1 MKSLSTKTFQCGIT
15 VQGLTTLAGTTYLT
29 GITNTASWD
38 HVIVG
43 TTAQGQIYTR
53 TYAQFMTDVATG
65 IGLSGYVPT
74 SRTLTINGTT
84 YDLSA
89 NRTWTISNVETDT
102 LDSVTTRGNVTAN
115 TIDVGGVTSNYF
127 LVDTTA
133 TPTLA
138 PGMFAWNDTDGT
150 VDLRLKGNNVTLQLG
165 QENVVRV
172 VNKTG
177 ANLLESQYKVVR
189 VRTQAEGGAQGQ
201 RLAILLAQANTKANH
216 TGILGIVT
224 ENINN
229 NQEGF
234 VTAFGEV
241 KNINTTGSL
250 QSETWLD
257 GDALWLSDSVAGGL
271 TKVEPTIHPVQI
283 GYVLYAHS
291 NNGKIFVRVNEG
303 VDELNELH
311 DVTITSATT
320 GQLLQYNSGTW
331 VNWSPNYLTAESDTL
346 ATVTGRGATTNTSIT
361 VGPDLIVQADGSVNY
376 TASRLWLNSHNNYRG
391 AGVHMSGVGST
402 WFAGTPYT
410 DFDGGYVIARTSTSN
425 DVSSAQY
432 SNALLTVKS
441 TGHVGIGTVTP
452 DSKLHIEGNTTGLGS
467 GADAIVHIKQNG
479 GWNANEPWALYVE
492 GYSYLNGFRVNAY
505 DTQRSLFSSA
515 GELGFAVSGNS
526 PISFTQNTSDYRM
539 YIASGGQVIVGGT
552 TVGYSGTKLQV
563 GNTSDSQNGLNILTS
578 TTGYGYILFGD
589 GAGADTYV
597 GQIWYYHGD
606 NYMGFQTNGS
616 ERMRITAAGN
626 VGIGTSSPSSPG
638 GFTKI
643 VHISGGYAS
652 LVLTSTNVSKTWEIG
667 INSSSLLTFYDGSAD
682 RMVIN
687 ASGNVGIGT
696 TSPASLLHING
707 TGNTFTRYT
716 NTTNSGHYIDIGANG
731 AGESFVYG
739 YGAYPLLFGTNGSE
753 RMRITPAGNIL
764 VGTTTDAGY
773 KLDVNGTARVNDR
786 AYIGEDVTFTS
797 SQYYYAISASSDG
810 LLTFTNNTVTQGNA
824 QGFLSGELYLAG
836 SAAFLNH
843 RAINIITTNRNTN
856 TSNIVRAFYASGRT
870 GNSGAA
876 NTVAGFLGGVNI
888 EGSGNV
894 TNAIG
899 LEVEILS
906 QTNNKTITNMYGVK
920 VQPLVNSVGTITNTY
935 GVYID
940 SLTAG
945 TQTNAAYGIYQA
957 GTDKNYFGGNVGI
970 GTTNPGYK
978 LQVNAD
984 GAGLYVLGANTAP
997 YTQTIASFV
1006 YGGNG
1011 NSINIENQGGKASIQ
1026 ARAGSSSMDLILN
1039 AAGSNVGIGTASPA
1053 QKLDVAGGDI
1063 ILSSN
1068 ATYIRSKDAS
1078 GNTPRMFGINSSN
1091 DTYIGPIDSYA
1102 GGAVLY
1108 GVSANVSFQTFY
1120 TGASARV
1127 HINSSG
1133 NVGIGT
1139 TSPESKLHVSVG
1151 SIFIDNN
1158 FSYRQKTSSGGNV
1171 GLIYIDSSNLMGI
1184 YDGKVNVTS
1193 AGNVGI
1199 GTTSPSKKLQ
1209 IGISNATHADEG
1221 ILLQSPAGY
1230 GEGAIYHDY
1239 GQSTGVT
1246 AFKILNTY
1254 SGSQIALSQDTYSST
1269 GSPGSIRLY
1278 TAASGG
1284 SNTPVERMRITS
1296 AGDVGIGTASPAATL
1311 HTVGS
1316 GIVNIVQ
1323 SSNTVSY
1330 TQYYNTSTGTNTS
1343 NDGLT
1348 VGINGLDAYVLHR
1361 EAGNLILGTLDTERV
1376 RITSAGL
1383 VGIGTSSPSV
1393 KLDVIGSIRSEIAAD
1408 GNFLTLQATGQRV
1421 HYIKRSGQILQFT
1434 SDGANTYDVR
1444 FDSSNG
1450 SAYFATGNVGI
1461 GTVSPSTKLDVAGV
1475 ITATGGNSTNWNTAF
1490 SWGNHSSAGYV
1501 PQARTLTIN
1510 GTSYDLS
1517 ANRSWTIATT
1527 TPGGSNTQFQYN
1539 SSGTLAG
1546 ASALTYDSGTN
1557 RVGINQASPG
1567 YDLDVNGQVRV
1578 QDKLRVG
1585 TVNSGNGV
1593 VHMSSTATI
1602 NPSATTIVWSQ
1613 NVSVG
1618 MCAFI
1623 EYYILNNNTTTDQ
1636 RAGTIMVTWNQSG
1649 TPTIAHTETT
1659 TPDIG
1664 STIAVNF
1671 TSSLVGSDARINA
1684 VNSSSAPYT
1693 IVMSYKYF

>member
-115 TIDVGGVTSNYF
+115 TIDVGGITSNYF

-257 GDALWLSDSVAGGL
+257 GDALWLSDSAAGGL
-271 TKVEPTIHPVQI
+271 TKVEPTTHPVQI

-291 NNGKIFVRVNEG
+291 NNGKIFVRVSEG

-346 ATVTGRGATTNTSIT
+346 ATVTSRGATTSTPVTFNGNVTLGNSADLVFQDLAGTFPTSGKGFDWTLNNDGARIYAIQPSSDSIDFVFQLRDNATTNDRFVFWVDEWQGPAFDKYPLIISGGTEFDLKDSSLYTNTVLRLSNSGVLQNVTGNISMFTNNVGYLTSYTETDTLATVTGRGATTTSAVTVGTSLSIT
-361 VGPDLIVQADGSVNY
+361 GPNRTVSMTSSSNYLHIQAYAGSANG
-376 TASRLWLNSHNNYRG
+376 AQLWLGNDNDPG
-391 AGVHMSGVGST
+391 
-402 WFAGTPYT
+402 F
-410 DFDGGYVIARTSTSN
+410 YV
-425 DVSSAQY
+425 
-432 SNALLTVKS
+432 
-441 TGHVGIGTVTP
+441 
-452 DSKLHIEGNTTGLGS
+452 
-467 GADAIVHIKQNG
+467 
-479 GWNANEPWALYVE
+479 NANQHF
-492 GYSYLNGFRVNAY
+492 FRGL
-505 DTQRSLFSSA
+505 DSS
-515 GELGFAVSGNS
+515 NK
-526 PISFTQNTSDYRM
+526 M
-539 YIASGGQVIVGGT
+539 YIDGT
-552 TVGYSGTKLQV
+552 
-563 GNTSDSQNGLNILTS
+563 
-578 TTGYGYILFGD
+578 
-589 GAGADTYV
+589 
-597 GQIWYYHGD
+597 
-606 NYMGFQTNGS
+606 
-616 ERMRITAAGN
+616 
-626 VGIGTSSPSSPG
+626 
-638 GFTKI
+638 
-643 VHISGGYAS
+643 
-652 LVLTSTNVSKTWEIG
+652 
-667 INSSSLLTFYDGSAD
+667 
-682 RMVIN
+682 
-687 ASGNVGIGT
+687 SGNVGIGT
-696 TSPASLLHING
+696 TSPSAKLDVVGSYKQTQVSGGIGLYHITTANADQVRG
-707 TGNTFTRYT
+707 VWDFYT
-716 NTTNSGHYIDIGANG
+716 NTAVTPD
-731 AGESFVYG
+731 F
-739 YGAYPLLFGTNGSE
+739 FGRFGFKFE
-753 RMRITPAGNIL
+753 GG
-764 VGTTTDAGY
+764 VTDAVKQFQVHVADVSTPKLVVAGSGNVGIGVINPSY
-773 KLDVNGTARVNDR
+773 KLDVNGSFNF
-786 AYIGEDVTFTS
+786 VTSGVYLTYNSGVLYHGDYYQFPS
-797 SQYYYAISASSDG
+797 GSYYY
-810 LLTFTNNTVTQGNA
+810 
-824 QGFLSGELYLAG
+824 LY
-836 SAAFLNH
+836 
-843 RAINIITTNRNTN
+843 
-856 TSNIVRAFYASGRT
+856 GRT
-870 GNSGAA
+870 GMGLIFGSNNAEVGR
-876 NTVAGFLGGVNI
+876 FDL
-888 EGSGNV
+888 SGN
-894 TNAIG
+894 
-899 LEVEILS
+899 L
-906 QTNNKTITNMYGVK
+906 
-920 VQPLVNSVGTITNTY
+920 
-935 GVYID
+935 
-940 SLTAG
+940 
-945 TQTNAAYGIYQA
+945 
-957 GTDKNYFGGNVGI
+957 
-970 GTTNPGYK
+970 
-978 LQVNAD
+978 
-984 GAGLYVLGANTAP
+984 
-997 YTQTIASFV
+997 
-1006 YGGNG
+1006 
-1011 NSINIENQGGKASIQ
+1011 
-1026 ARAGSSSMDLILN
+1026 
-1039 AAGSNVGIGTASPA
+1039 
-1053 QKLDVAGGDI
+1053 
-1063 ILSSN
+1063 
-1068 ATYIRSKDAS
+1068 
-1078 GNTPRMFGINSSN
+1078 
-1091 DTYIGPIDSYA
+1091 
-1102 GGAVLY
+1102 
-1108 GVSANVSFQTFY
+1108 
-1120 TGASARV
+1120 
-1127 HINSSG
+1127 
-1133 NVGIGT
+1133 GIGT
-1139 TSPESKLHVSVG
+1139 TSP
-1151 SIFIDNN
+1151 
-1158 FSYRQKTSSGGNV
+1158 
-1171 GLIYIDSSNLMGI
+1171 
-1184 YDGKVNVTS
+1184 
-1193 AGNVGI
+1193 
-1199 GTTSPSKKLQ
+1199 
-1209 IGISNATHADEG
+1209 
-1221 ILLQSPAGY
+1221 
-1230 GEGAIYHDY
+1230 
-1239 GQSTGVT
+1239 
-1246 AFKILNTY
+1246 
-1254 SGSQIALSQDTYSST
+1254 
-1269 GSPGSIRLY
+1269 
-1278 TAASGG
+1278 AAK
-1284 SNTPVERMRITS
+1284 
-1296 AGDVGIGTASPAATL
+1296 L

-1361 EAGNLILGTLDTERV
+1361 EAGNLILGTLDTERL

-1383 VGIGTSSPSV
+1383 VGIGTISPESKLHVSVGSIFIDNNFSYRQKTSSGGNVGLIYIDSSNLMGIYDGKVNVTSAGNVGIGTTTPTTTLDIQSTTTGSIRISGSTGSQITLVRPTAGLFGYVRYITSTMEIGTNSSDPLNLNTANTTRLTIQTNGNVGIGTSIPSV
-1393 KLDVIGSIRSEIAAD
+1393 KLDVIGSIRSEIAVD

-1434 SDGANTYDVR
+1434 SDGASTYDVQ

-1450 SAYFATGNVGI
+1450 SVYFATGNVGI
-1461 GTVSPSTKLDVAGV
+1461 GTTSPAQKLDVAGGDIILSSNATYIRSKDASGNTPRMFGINPSNDTYIGPIDSYAGGAVFYGVSANVSSQTFYTGASARVHINSSGNVGIGTTTPPRKLSVIGDSEWTEWQYWGSASSTYTFALGRTTAVQYTGVGEAFVILRESGGYSTAFLIDNDTGNIGIGTISPSTKLEVNGV
-1475 ITATGGNSTNWNTAF
+1475 ITATGGNSTNWNTAYG
-1490 SWGNHSSAGYV
+1490 WGNHSSAGYV

-1510 GTSYDLS
+1510 GTTYDLS

-1546 ASALTYDSGTN
+1546 ASALTYNSATN

-1602 NPSATTIVWSQ
+1602 NPTSTTVVWAQ
-1613 NVSVG
+1613 TVSVG

-1623 EYYILNNNTTTDQ
+1623 EYYILNNNSLTDQ
-1636 RAGTIMVTWNQSG
+1636 RAGTIIVTWNQSG
-1649 TPTIAHTETT
+1649 TPTITHTETT

-1664 STIAVNF
+1664 STTAINF

-1684 VNSSSAPYT
+1684 VNSSANPYT